1 MVLVA
6 LFGRSALEENAI
18 TAKGQKSGTLGIRK
32 HVRAAIRAFVNR
44 NKGPTYSD
52 LTEAN
57 FNRVINRKKNQ
68 VHRSLLKKTP
78 QPQKKKT
85 KSPKKTPKP
94 QTPQQKTPTPKET
107 DQAPERRPMSSI
119 RSSPFNEQEVQSG
132 PPVRSMASIMGS
144 PLDERM
150 QRTPNSVVASPSKQ
164 QWSVTSY
171 QMPPSQQVL
180 PSHQMPPSHDYSS
193 YQGLTGFNYT
203 SQGEEKPNQYSD
215 QFSSQF
221 SNQFSQYSTGNS
233 NCILGVLQLRPF
245 KLQYVSTSCFIYLKK
260 YSALLV
266 KEECSR
272 STSTSSV
279 LLLSMRVLPRIF
291 QNHCIF
297 VTSFLTFHAG
307 FSFPES

>member
-1 MVLVA
+1 MYSFADYQSGALFVQALGKYVNMTAGVGVQYAEPLDIPAEVPKVEISRKSKVYITVADKTTIKADGGGDPAKMTRMVLVA

-94 QTPQQKTPTPKET
+94 QTPQQKTRTPKET

-171 QMPPSQQVL
+171 QMPPSQQML

-203 SQGEEKPNQYSD
+203 SQGEERPNQYSD

-233 NCILGVLQLRPF
+233 NW
-245 KLQYVSTSCFIYLKK
+245 
-260 YSALLV
+260 LV
-266 KEECSR
+266 
-272 STSTSSV
+272 
-279 LLLSMRVLPRIF
+279 
-291 QNHCIF
+291 
-297 VTSFLTFHAG
+297 
-307 FSFPES
+307 